1 MYYPA
6 HSAAALNVTEP
17 LNCGVG
23 GDIFCLYWDAKSNTM
38 KGINGSGRSP
48 KALNLAKA
56 RELGIK
62 GREMYDL
69 VYLLRRRCN

>member
-1 MYYPA
+1 MYVTELSSYLY
-6 HSAAALNVTEP
+6 SAAALNVTEP

-23 GDIFCLYWDAKSNTM
+23 GDIFALYWNAKDKTL

-48 KALNLAKA
+48 EALDLAKA

-62 GREMYDL
+62 GREM
-69 VYLLRRRCN
+69 